1 MNLLPTAD
9 QVQIIDALRSFLQAK
24 GPLSDSPGSA
34 GPAGRDRGTGGAGL
48 WTGLAEMGALGLSI
62 AEEDGGTG
70 LTAAEE
76 MLAFREFGRAL
87 LAPAVLGSSLGA
99 RLAVRCGDRALLGE
113 ILSGR
118 QRVGLANPRE
128 PATIGPETSG
138 AFHLIAAHDAPF
150 VLACD
155 EQGAALLR
163 RPAPGSIAAA
173 PATDH
178 LLSLERTR
186 FDGVAPVL
194 WVSAQD
200 EPVHQR
206 AMLLLAA
213 YATGM
218 AEATRDMAVAYA
230 KVRQQFGQPIGAFQ
244 AVKHRCAEMA
254 IRTEA
259 ALCQSAFA
267 ALAFDQAERE
277 RARGRSADAAFQVTA
292 ARMVATDAALRN
304 AASNIQVHGAFG
316 FTAEADAHL
325 FLKRAHVVD
334 LLWQDPRQRRAS
346 MLKAAFPD

>member
-9 QVQIIDALRSFLQAK
+9 QVQIIDALRSFLQAQ
-24 GPLSDSPGSA
+24 GPLSGSQGNT
-34 GPAGRDRGTGGAGL
+34 GPASRDRGIGDAGL
-48 WTGLAEMGALGLSI
+48 WSGLAELGALGLSI
-62 AEEDGGTG
+62 AEENGGTG

-87 LAPAVLGSSLGA
+87 LSPEVLGTCLGA
-99 RLAVRCGDRALLGE
+99 RLAAHCGDRTLLGE
-113 ILSGR
+113 ILAGR
-118 QRVGLANPRE
+118 QRVGLANPRGA
-128 PATIGPETSG
+128 ATIGPATTG
-138 AFHLIAAHDAPF
+138 AFHLIAAQDATL

-155 EQGAALLR
+155 GQGAALLR
-163 RPAPGSIAAA
+163 RPAPCGIAAV

-178 LLSLERTR
+178 LLSLERSQ
-186 FDGVAPVL
+186 FDAVAPAL
-194 WVSAQD
+194 WVPAQD
-200 EPVHQR
+200 EPVSRR

-267 ALAFDQAERE
+267 ALAFDRAERE
-277 RARGRSADAAFQVTA
+277 QARGGSADAAFQVTA
-292 ARMVATDAALRN
+292 AQMVATDAALRN

-325 FLKRAHVVD
+325 YLKRAHVVD
-334 LLWQDPRQRRAS
+334 LLWQDPRQRRTS
-346 MLKAAFPD
+346 MLEAAFPD